1 MLLLNKKLHKKHCL
15 RILAWTLALTLI
27 FYILHILYI
36 LNFPRQN
43 RSRNRWPWL
52 YFRIKMR
59 NIRCRTL
66 HFINKL
72 FINTFN
78 NRRIIFL
85 ILFKF
90 EIPNLLYFI
99 FFFSQQLILSL
110 LYITQVFPFLRQLP
124 TLLLI
129 FLIGAVCQKF
139 FPNTYNKY

>member
-43 RSRNRWPWL
+43 RGRNRWPWL

-110 LYITQVFPFLRQLP
+110 FYITQVFPFLSQLP

-129 FLIGAVCQKF
+129 FLIGAV
-139 FPNTYNKY
+139 